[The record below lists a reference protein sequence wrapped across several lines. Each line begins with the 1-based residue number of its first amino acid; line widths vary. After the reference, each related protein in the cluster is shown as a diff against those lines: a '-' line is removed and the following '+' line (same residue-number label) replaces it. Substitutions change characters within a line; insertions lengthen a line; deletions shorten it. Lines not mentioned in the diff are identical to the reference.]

1 MVEEPEEN
9 IEDFEEGYNMQHTNK
24 QLEVKMP
31 VNHRHEET
39 YYSGIEYFIET
50 KTTGYD
56 KKCIFSSVFTFILD
70 HFKLCLYKY
79 YLHFLKYSFN
89 IYFFS
94 VSILFFFNHFNSFN
108 HFTLFLEV
116 TNIRYR

>member
-39 YYSGIEYFIET
+39 YYSGTEYFIET
-50 KTTGYD
+50 KTIG
-56 KKCIFSSVFTFILD
+56 
-70 HFKLCLYKY
+70 
-79 YLHFLKYSFN
+79 
-89 IYFFS
+89 
-94 VSILFFFNHFNSFN
+94 
-108 HFTLFLEV
+108 
-116 TNIRYR
+116 